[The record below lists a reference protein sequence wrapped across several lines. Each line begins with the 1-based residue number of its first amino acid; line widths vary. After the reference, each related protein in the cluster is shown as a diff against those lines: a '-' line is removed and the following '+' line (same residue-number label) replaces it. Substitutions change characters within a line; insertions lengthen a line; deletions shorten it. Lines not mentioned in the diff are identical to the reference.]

1 MRGSTMHGSRMEAG
15 DSGEAAEGA
24 EGATVAR
31 VTLAVGRLRVSTE
44 TRDASG
50 GHLRLGRSPTD
61 RLDRSLGVRLP
72 PSP

>member
-1 MRGSTMHGSRMEAG
+1 MRGSTMRDSRM
-15 DSGEAAEGA
+15 DSAETGEGI

-44 TRDASG
+44 TRDAAG
-50 GHLRLGRSPTD
+50 AHLRLGRSPTD
-61 RLDRSLGVRLP
+61 GLDRSLGVRLP